1 MERKSEKGVTLVAL
15 VITIIILIIISSIG
29 IMSGKGTIE
38 SAKYSQFMHELIELQ
53 TKVNEL
59 NQNGDTEIGR
69 RLTDEQKE
77 IFNNSVITEII
88 YNGKTEDE
96 QNKIKDGFRYCNKAY
111 IKQQLGIET
120 EREYLINVEYRYI
133 IYKDGYEYDG
143 TTYYMPQQVNGTLYN
158 VEYNNKNEKN
168 GDFEINTTSEK
179 DKCKIEITN
188 INYDGYIN
196 DWQVKYKLRTSNQ
209 WNTSDNLSF
218 YISNQGVYDI
228 KVVHGDEIELG
239 TKTQAIV
246 FSDVLTD
253 TVNSDYVKVGD
264 YVQYTPDSVTNT
276 DKSYTDLISN
286 LKTYSGNTDST
297 KNTTSAITQEK
308 NLNWRV
314 LDVKDGQVRL
324 ISEEPVTSARIA
336 LQGYNGYNNAVKLLD
351 DACNTL
357 YCNATLASKVQNL
370 KIEDIQDKMIEK
382 DYSKISSEYGIYGST
397 DSPTNKYY
405 PSILSKEKGQ
415 IVNGKEG
422 TELDLSE
429 QKEFI
434 NQTTSSPVNSWTV
447 KFTSWEKVM
456 VEEDFSNEKYYEMFL
471 NNKTRYYWISS
482 RCALVSS
489 SYAHFDVRFINNG
502 SVTAANLY
510 HSGNGERSA
519 NNYLRPVITLNAD
532 VQLDTNDTTKDGT
545 SASKAWIIK
554 N

>member
-77 IFNNSVITEII
+77 VFNNSVITEII

-253 TVNSDYVKVGD
+253 TVKSDYVKVGD
-264 YVQYTPDSVTNT
+264 YVQYTPDSVNSTEYNN
-276 DKSYTDLISN
+276 LISDF
-286 LKTYSGNTDST
+286 KTYSGST
-297 KNTTSAITQEK
+297 ANTTSTLKQDK
-308 NLNWRV
+308 LNWRV
-314 LDVKDGQVRL
+314 LDVTDDGQVRL
-324 ISEEPVTSARIA
+324 ISDGPTTSKITLSGAK
-336 LQGYNGYNNAVKLLD
+336 GYNNVVYLLD
-351 DACNTL
+351 QTCNIFYNNSKL
-357 YCNATLASKVQNL
+357 SSKVQNL
-370 KIEDIQDKMIEK
+370 KIEDIQNCLTY
-382 DYSKISSEYGIYGST
+382 DYTQFTNSNVNTGKYGGTKTYT
-397 DSPTNKYY
+397 DNKYY
-405 PSILSKEKGQ
+405 PNIFANEKTGWVDEKQ
-415 IVNGKEG
+415 G
-422 TELDLSE
+422 TELNLSE
-429 QKEFI
+429 QTTPI
-434 NQTTSSPVNSWTV
+434 NETGTQAKTSIKITQTYWSRR
-447 KFTSWEKVM
+447 
-456 VEEDFSNEKYYEMFL
+456 VEENEFKNPIYYNL
-471 NNKTRYYWISS
+471 
-482 RCALVSS
+482 
-489 SYAHFDVRFINNG
+489 FINNG
-502 SVTAANLY
+502 TIYSTYWMSSHCVNANLNRACFCIRY
-510 HSGNGERSA
+510 VSSGGFGACSIYFSDDKYDSRGFPF
-519 NNYLRPVITLNAD
+519 RPVITLNSD

-545 SASKAWIIK
+545 LASKAWIIK